1 MVAGSFFSGSSNR
14 ETRMANAGPSTPI
27 KNYGG
32 NMGFQEDFGA
42 GRVNNVRPKPGV
54 SIQDV
59 YGVAP
64 VKKVE
69 KEREENKYRKIAQ
82 GDTSPYSNEGYNK
95 WMNENY
101 GTPLDSRR
109 YKNFPNY
116 LKQDLRDSY
125 KDDVDAGRFD
135 NNLSSIG
142 GETLIASAGPLSG
155 LGINTSATTKVV
167 QMGNVSST
175 EQRARDAVAK
185 SNLRKSG
192 LDKTVGGRSSQANYG
207 RSRKGW
213 CRSS

>member
-1 MVAGSFFSGSSNR
+1 MVAGSFFSGSSNS

-32 NMGFQEDFGA
+32 NMGFQQDFGA

-135 NNLSSIG
+135 NNLSWWAIS
-142 GETLIASAGPLSG
+142 
-155 LGINTSATTKVV
+155 
-167 QMGNVSST
+167 
-175 EQRARDAVAK
+175 
-185 SNLRKSG
+185 
-192 LDKTVGGRSSQANYG
+192 KT
-207 RSRKGW
+207 
-213 CRSS
+213 